1 MTYET
6 IGIIN
11 VYVEWFLA
19 LFSILIVIRIV
30 HDLLTMITD
39 PEQESNIK
47 RRIKNKVI
55 ALILSLSI
63 TGIIEYMK
71 KYW

>member
-11 VYVEWFLA
+11 VYVECFLA